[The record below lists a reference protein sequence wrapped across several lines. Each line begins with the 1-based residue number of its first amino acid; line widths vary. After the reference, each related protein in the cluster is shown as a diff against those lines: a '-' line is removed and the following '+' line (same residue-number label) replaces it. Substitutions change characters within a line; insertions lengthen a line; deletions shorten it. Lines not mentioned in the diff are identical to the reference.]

1 MTTNNSNP
9 GSVENILNQ
18 LTILRSAAEKAFQ
31 SAPTSAE
38 LYQRKVEFLGKNGQL
53 TEVMKAMAA
62 LPKEQKPEF
71 GKRVNEVKV
80 ALETL
85 YESKETQLKSH
96 EMNSQL
102 ASQKIDV
109 TLPPRPESRGHR
121 HPVYLVM
128 HEIVAIMSRLGY
140 SIRLG
145 PSIESDFYNF
155 EALNIPANHPARDM
169 QDTFFIDPKTVLR
182 THTSPIQI
190 HALENEKPPLRI
202 IGTGPV
208 FRCDSD
214 VSHLPNF
221 HQIEGMCVD
230 EKISMADLKG
240 TISFF
245 VREFFKKDLKTR
257 FRPSFFPFTE
267 PSAEVDCE
275 CPMCQGK
282 GCSLCKGSG
291 WIEIGGSGLI
301 NPKVFQSAK
310 VDPEKWQGFA
320 FGFGLERMAMIKYGI
335 PDIRL
340 LPQNDQR
347 FIQQF

>member
-1 MTTNNSNP
+1 MK
-9 GSVENILNQ
+9 I
-18 LTILRSAAEKAFQ
+18 SAEAAFQ
-31 SAPTSAE
+31 AAQSSAE
-38 LYQRKVEFLGKNGQL
+38 LYQRKVEFLGKNGVI
-53 TEVMKAMAA
+53 TEVMKAMAT

-71 GKRVNEVKV
+71 GKKVNEVKA
-80 ALETL
+80 ALEAI
-85 YESKETQLKSH
+85 YDEKETLLRSQ
-96 EMNSQL
+96 EMNAQL
-102 ASQKIDV
+102 ASQKLDL
-109 TLPPRPESRGHR
+109 TMPPPPNKRGRH

-128 HEIVAIMSRLGY
+128 HEIVGIMSRLGY

-169 QDTFFIDPKTVLR
+169 QDTFFIDSSTVLR

-245 VREFFKKDLKTR
+245 VREFFQKELKTR

-275 CPMCQGK
+275 CPICSGK

-301 NPKVFQSAK
+301 NPKVFQSAN
-310 VDPEKWQGFA
+310 VDPDKWQGFA

-340 LPQNDQR
+340 FPQNDQR